1 MGFRTKIEE
10 KAMETQQT
18 LAIQAQGQ
26 YIKWLMKEEEVDYE
40 TAMAIVQGRTDPAE
54 PEYTLGYK
62 LSDPVWMIA
71 LFKQP
76 GKNNRLKAARNFS
89 DLLNDEERRIF
100 WSEVF
105 DEKNAKQF
113 KKKFKEEKKKHGVK
127 DDPADPD
134 QDL

>member
-18 LAIQAQGQ
+18 LAIHAQGQ

-89 DLLNDEERRIF
+89 DLLNDEERKIF

-113 KKKFKEEKKKHGVK
+113 KKKFKEEKKSTE
-127 DDPADPD
+127 
-134 QDL
+134 

>member
-89 DLLNDEERRIF
+89 DLLNDEERKIF